1 MERKSCNITPTNS
14 SQQSLVHTRNPTA
27 VSAPRG
33 SQGYEMTGALRD
45 AEEDEE
51 EDVDR
56 ALSLPRRMD
65 TEMGGRLQASG
76 LELGQLQR
84 RATVPV
90 PANNVSG
97 RQNVQRV

>member
-1 MERKSCNITPTNS
+1 MKRTSCNFPPTNS
-14 SQQSLVHTRNPTA
+14 SQHSLIHTRSPTA
-27 VSAPRG
+27 VSAPRE
-33 SQGYEMTGALRD
+33 SQRYEMTGALRD
-45 AEEDEE
+45 VEEDED

-76 LELGQLQR
+76 LELGHLQR